1 MRAYCPA
8 CAVEVEYEGQ
18 GTNAHCSVCG
28 RTRGAADLFLAS
40 RARAARD
47 AKLKWVWIAAGGV
60 AFMALLFL
68 RPDQTLATLISTTV
82 QVAGLALVLWVCKRL
97 VDIFRGGK

>member
-1 MRAYCPA
+1 
-8 CAVEVEYEGQ
+8 
-18 GTNAHCSVCG
+18 
-28 RTRGAADLFLAS
+28 
-40 RARAARD
+40 
-47 AKLKWVWIAAGGV
+47 VWIAAGGV